1 MIIKELSFHEK
12 KKRIIGPSFKL
23 EVTFFGNKVLHKIEN
38 HL

>member
-1 MIIKELSFHEK
+1 MKK